1 MSKYKLNEMKI
12 RCGNCIFLI
21 SGLINACVANQLKCA
36 QTRAVG
42 TGRGGGTGGPGAP
55 PIIFQTL

>member
-1 MSKYKLNEMKI
+1 MKI

-42 TGRGGGTGGPGAP
+42 TGGGELGGLGAP
-55 PIIFQTL
+55 PNNFSDFMI

>member
-1 MSKYKLNEMKI
+1 MSKYELNEMKI

-42 TGRGGGTGGPGAP
+42 TGGGGGELGGLGAP
-55 PIIFQTL
+55 PQ